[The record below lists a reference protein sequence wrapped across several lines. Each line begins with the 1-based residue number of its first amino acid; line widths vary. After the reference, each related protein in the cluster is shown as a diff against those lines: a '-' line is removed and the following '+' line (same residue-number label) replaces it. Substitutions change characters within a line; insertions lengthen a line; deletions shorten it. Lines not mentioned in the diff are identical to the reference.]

1 MIINFRKWCSMAL
14 ITDKLTRKRLN
25 DRLNEFRNFGM
36 TLYYLLEQDHLDL
49 KSISEM
55 FFSDDEDKAVL
66 MYLNLIKKIKPE
78 IEEEAYL
85 KYSNVVVNS
94 NNMNTKDYKK
104 YLNNLYTSKVIKKI
118 SLDNNLCIDKTY
130 LNTYKYLINK
140 ELYNE
145 G

>member
-1 MIINFRKWCSMAL
+1 MAL

>member
-1 MIINFRKWCSMAL
+1 MAL

-104 YLNNLYTSKVIKKI
+104 YLRSSITPKLKEILDKKNL
-118 SLDNNLCIDKTY
+118 
-130 LNTYKYLINK
+130 
-140 ELYNE
+140 E
-145 G
+145 